1 MSALP
6 VPAAPLPADLTA
18 LGSLSTG
25 ETILLAVVALVTTA
39 CGIGVLTA
47 RRAVH
52 AAINMIAIMI
62 CLAVLYVANEAP
74 FLGITQVVVY
84 TGAVMTL
91 VMFVIMLVGLGGDE
105 PTAGPTSRLQAPVL
119 ALTGLGLAATI
130 GGVAL
135 AQDLGTI
142 KGLRNSEAAEPAAL
156 ASFLYTN
163 HVVLMEVTGLLL
175 VVAALGAL
183 TLTHRDR
190 VRPKATQR
198 DLMEARMRAY
208 AQEGAHPGQKPMPG
222 VYARTNTAAAPA
234 LAADGKALT
243 DSVPRP
249 LVARGQD
256 LELADVAPGL
266 AAALR
271 ADKGLEAGTGQSG
284 MDSMPGAPAPAA
296 TQLYAPEPA
305 PRLSE
310 APAAPDSKE
319 ETK

>member
-1 MSALP
+1 MSAFP
-6 VPAAPLPADLTA
+6 VPVALLAADPAGLGRLT
-18 LGSLSTG
+18 TG
-25 ETILLAVVALVTTA
+25 ETILFIVVALATTA
-39 CGIGVLTA
+39 CGVGVLTA
-47 RRAVH
+47 KRAVN

-74 FLGITQVVVY
+74 FLGVTQVVVY

-105 PTAGPTSRLQAPVL
+105 PTAGPGSRFQTPAL
-119 ALTGLGLAATI
+119 ALVGLGLAVGV
-130 GGVAL
+130 GGAAL
-135 AQDLGTI
+135 AQDLSTV
-142 KGLRNSEAAEPAAL
+142 KGLRDSEAAEPAEL
-156 ASFLYTN
+156 ATILYTN

-190 VRPKATQR
+190 IRPKATQR

-208 AQEGAHPGQKPMPG
+208 AKDGAHPGQKPMPG

-234 LAADGKALT
+234 LAADGKTLA

-256 LELADVAPGL
+256 LDLTDVAPGL
-266 AAALR
+266 ATTLR
-271 ADKGLEAGTGQSG
+271 EHQDLAPGVDQSG
-284 MDSMPGAPAPAA
+284 MDSMPGAPAPSA
-296 TQLYAPEPA
+296 TQLYVPGAAPQ
-305 PRLSE
+305 LDL
-310 APAAPDSKE
+310 APAEPDSKE